1 MTYLYRDIESLG
13 KKAQSD
19 QHQVI
24 QLKWLENKL
33 QNMRKLAIETNRS
46 LSVEAIE
53 TKAFVF
59 NQKELIFKRTDP

>member
-1 MTYLYRDIESLG
+1 M
-13 KKAQSD
+13 
-19 QHQVI
+19 
-24 QLKWLENKL
+24 KWLENKL

-46 LSVEAIE
+46 LSVETIE